1 MADVVPVDYVVR
13 LIIGGAATAIS
24 PNDYNVPKVASV
36 LPVMSQEMPTINIQ
50 EAPKQTPH
58 QTLPSDHKRSHKRT
72 SSTASRISVRSSM
85 LYQQPKFYMPNNQG
99 PQTLP
104 TIFQI
109 SIASMR
115 PITWKVGYEA
125 IRQYWTKYT
134 NINIPPAKS
143 YFTASTV
150 DNNGFNGSP
159 GLSRARTVMNS
170 LRGYYMNSSN
180 SDTTSSSNG
189 TASAATVTPMS
200 SQSTERLSNASKRNS
215 HRLSRAVD
223 KASKLSNTMRETIYS
238 NGFNNTHITNDHA
251 NHLARTL
258 RDMDVQLLFDPNV
271 IVPEDA
277 DSKFWVNYLSN
288 ACYGIHYFI
297 CQETNL
303 RIPTPV
309 YGWSCG
315 IQTNHVDGIDT
326 DLEDTEY
333 FENVL
338 NRPVQSAI
346 FSQDQVVQRTA
357 RMVAH
362 IKGLLMHS
370 IPLVVNDEVWLTD
383 LDDSLD
389 DWCQQDAEEP
399 RSMALGKWRRKVGS
413 NDESVKIIVLNDKR
427 VNAAINQITQNAGV
441 PKQTAIN
448 EAMKI
453 LMRMSERTQLAFV
466 WFAGS
471 LLKSLLD
478 DMFEHVRILDERLRA
493 IRQST
498 MGKRVVYIPVSK
510 SLLDP
515 LLVWYIAIRYRLPVP
530 ALVCDEGM
538 SQMGPLSDVYRL
550 AGAYYVK
557 RDKTKRSPLNSAV
570 TAAYTQVLLREHG
583 ALSFSLER
591 WRSRTGKFQEAYA
604 DGFVDMVIEA
614 TLQTNQQANP
624 RSSTVSRVISSELT
638 TPPASP
644 DSLVSS
650 PTMSIDSL
658 AHISNAAPR
667 KIHKDVI
674 IVPINIS
681 YENVPELPHLIDE
694 VLDQQPTKAGG
705 TGRQR
710 SASQTGQ
717 QNPVA
722 RPSMMVRPSEAKDRR
737 KTMDAAN
744 RKCGRVTFGVGPLI
758 SVQDVAEEFNKRSS
772 KG

>member
-1 MADVVPVDYVVR
+1 VADVVPVDYVAR
-13 LIIGGAATAIS
+13 LIIGSAATVTL
-24 PNDYNVPKVASV
+24 PNDYQVPQVATV
-36 LPVMSQEMPTINIQ
+36 LPTINQELPTINIQ
-50 EAPKQTPH
+50 EAPKQPM
-58 QTLPSDHKRSHKRT
+58 LPSEHKRHKRT
-72 SSTASRISVRSSM
+72 SSTASRVSVRSSIM
-85 LYQQPKFYMPNNQG
+85 YQPKFYMPNHQEH
-99 PQTLP
+99 QTLP
-104 TIFQI
+104 MIYQV
-109 SIASMR
+109 SIASKR
-115 PITWKVGYEA
+115 PVNWRVGYEA
-125 IRQYWTKYT
+125 IRQYWTKST
-134 NINIPPAKS
+134 NINLPPAKT
-143 YFTASTV
+143 YFTASQRNSTM
-150 DNNGFNGSP
+150 DNSSP

-180 SDTTSSSNG
+180 SDTTPMSNG
-189 TASAATVTPMS
+189 SASSVTVTPMASHS
-200 SQSTERLSNASKRNS
+200 SERLPNASNKRNS
-215 HRLSRAVD
+215 HRLSRTVD
-223 KASKLSNTMRETIYS
+223 KAAKLANTMRDSMYT
-238 NGFNNTHITNDHA
+238 NGFSNTHITNDHT
-251 NHLARTL
+251 NHLACTL
-258 RDMDVQLLFDPNV
+258 RDIDVQLLFDPSV
-271 IVPEDA
+271 IVPEDV
-277 DSKFWVNYLSN
+277 DNKFWVNYLTN
-288 ACYGIHYFI
+288 ASYGIHYYV

-303 RIPTPV
+303 RVPTPV

-315 IQTNHVDGIDT
+315 IQATHLDGMDT
-326 DLEDTEY
+326 DQEDTEY

-346 FSQDQVVQRTA
+346 FSQDQIIQRTA

-370 IPLVVNDEVWLTD
+370 IPLVVNDDAWLTD

-389 DWCQQDAEEP
+389 DWCQQDVEEP

-427 VNAAINQITQNAGV
+427 VNAAITQITQNAGV
-441 PKQTAIN
+441 PKQTAVN

-466 WFAGS
+466 WFAGT

-498 MGKRVVYIPVSK
+498 MGKRVVYVPVSK

-515 LLVWYIAIRYRLPVP
+515 LVVWYIAVRYRLPVP
-530 ALVCDEGM
+530 ALACDEGM
-538 SQMGPLSDVYRL
+538 SPMGPLSDVYRL

-557 RDKTKRSPLNSAV
+557 RDKSKRSPLNSAV

-583 ALSFSLER
+583 ALSFCLER

-604 DGFVDMVIEA
+604 DGLVDMVIEA

-624 RSSTVSRVISSELT
+624 RSSTISRVASSELT

-658 AHISNAAPR
+658 ANVSIAPR
-667 KIHKDVI
+667 KVHKDVVF
-674 IVPINIS
+674 VPINIT

-705 TGRQR
+705 AGRQR
-710 SASQTGQ
+710 SASQTGL

-737 KTMDAAN
+737 KTVDAAN

-758 SVQDVAEEFNKRSS
+758 SVQDVAEEFNKRNL